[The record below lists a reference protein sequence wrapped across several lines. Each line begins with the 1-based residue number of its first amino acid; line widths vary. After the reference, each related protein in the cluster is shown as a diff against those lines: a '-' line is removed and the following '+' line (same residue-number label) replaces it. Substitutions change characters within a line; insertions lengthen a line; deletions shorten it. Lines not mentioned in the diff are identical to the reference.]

1 MRDRCCP
8 KPLIR
13 ARPGKSCKAI
23 HGAEFGVGDS
33 YHVVRSERDI
43 FVASGHLAG
52 NGVLRLPAIAA
63 VPRRGSGPIRLPD
76 SGDVTEF
83 RGGLP
88 PHASGPIK
96 VGAGPFARSLSLSL
110 SLSAAL
116 PRFSLNLD
124 LDSAFCRHHWAL
136 PPRLHPHDSDSTLPT
151 QTPTSC
157 PRSRLELPEAGDDA
171 PATRGVRP
179 HRAFP
184 PNVLEARSGTAYHLY
199 KGTERP

>member
-1 MRDRCCP
+1 MQGDSWRGVRCG
-8 KPLIR
+8 R
-13 ARPGKSCKAI
+13 FVSCREVRTG
-23 HGAEFGVGDS
+23 HLCGVGS
-33 YHVVRSERDI
+33 SCRKWSVA
-43 FVASGHLAG
+43 ASGH
-52 NGVLRLPAIAA
+52 
-63 VPRRGSGPIRLPD
+63 RGRSAQR
-76 SGDVTEF
+76 
-83 RGGLP
+83 
-88 PHASGPIK
+88 
-96 VGAGPFARSLSLSL
+96 VGAHQTARFGGRHRVSGWPPATRLGAYKGRSGSVRSLSL

-116 PRFSLNLD
+116 PRFSLNLN

-171 PATRGVRP
+171 PATRGVRR